1 MIAVQDSVRT
11 GQEGDSGSFT
21 QGRLL
26 ASHRQHQDSTVHR
39 PLETHLPQLPEGS
52 ADQEEHRA
60 GSIQHLSLRR
70 SPLTVSAQAT

>member
-1 MIAVQDSVRT
+1 MIAVQDSVRI

-26 ASHRQHQDSTVHR
+26 ASQRQHQGSTVHG
-39 PLETHLPQLPEGS
+39 PLETRPPQLPAGS
-52 ADQEEHRA
+52 ADQGEHRG

-70 SPLTVSAQAT
+70 SPLTVSAQDT